1 MRDGKII
8 IKSTYFLNKK
18 HFYLRILL
26 NLFEYKI
33 LLKMKKIVL
42 LAITAVLV
50 SSCVSKKD
58 FVSLQSKH
66 DRAVDELLAVKNSL
80 TKCLI
85 ENEKNQDK
93 VGSLES
99 AVVDLKRDKENSL
112 IQVENLTVLTQGASD
127 NIKETLAQMS
137 KKDAYINRVRAATTK
152 KDSLNLV
159 VAFHLKKE
167 LLDGLDD
174 EDIEINVEKT
184 VVYISISDK
193 LLFKSG
199 SYNVTPA
206 AYKVLEK
213 VATVVNGQ
221 PEMDVM
227 VEGHTDSKSIK
238 TANVQDNWDLSALRA
253 TSIVRILQHKYAVAP
268 SRLIAAGRSSY
279 VPLTDNETNSNRAK
293 NRRTKIIILP
303 RLGQFFDLLEQK
315 AE

>member
-1 MRDGKII
+1 MRK
-8 IKSTYFLNKK
+8 LA
-18 HFYLRILL
+18 LL
-26 NLFEYKI
+26 L
-33 LLKMKKIVL
+33 VC
-42 LAITAVLV
+42 AIAVT
-50 SSCVSKKD
+50 SCVSKKEYA
-58 FVSLQSKH
+58 SLEAKH
-66 DRAVDELLAVKNSL
+66 KKTKDELLAVKNNL

-85 ENEKNQDK
+85 EKEKNANQ
-93 VGSLES
+93 VTTLES
-99 AVVDLKRDKENSL
+99 TVEDLKKDKEKAL
-112 IQVENLTVLTQGASD
+112 EYVDDLTILTKGVND
-127 NIKETLAQMS
+127 NVKETLSQLS
-137 KKDAYINRVRAATTK
+137 KKDKYINRIRSAASK

-167 LLDGLDD
+167 LKDGIDD

-184 VVYISISDK
+184 VVFISISDK

-199 SYNVTPA
+199 SYDVTDK

-227 VEGHTDSKSIK
+227 IEGHTDDTPIK
-238 TANVQDNWDLSALRA
+238 ADNTDLKDNWDLSTKRA
-253 TSIVRILQHKYAVAP
+253 TSITRILQYKYGVKP

-279 VPLTDNETNSNRAK
+279 IPLAPNDTQANKSK

-303 RLGQFFDLLEQK
+303 KIGEFFDLLEQK